1 MSSPTP
7 ISEEEAETLRG
18 LLVGSDKYKSRPG
31 ILPELFTYQPSPL
44 RTSPPNRPS
53 VPEEA
58 YMNKNKYY
66 QLASGLP
73 ISRISLR
80 MKILKQL
87 MAYFGK

>member
-53 VPEEA
+53 VPEDA
-58 YMNKNKYY
+58 YLNKNRDYFSWRV
-66 QLASGLP
+66 QLFSELFLQY
-73 ISRISLR
+73 LR
-80 MKILKQL
+80 LL
-87 MAYFGK
+87 VR

>member
-31 ILPELFTYQPSPL
+31 IPPELFTYQPSPL

-58 YMNKNKYY
+58 YFKKENVINLH
-66 QLASGLP
+66 QGCSDP
-73 ISRISLR
+73 RNISTLENL
-80 MKILKQL
+80 KIT
-87 MAYFGK
+87 